1 MARDIS
7 PLDGLTVQREL
18 AQLLD
23 TSVQFGIV
31 SSIFSNECIVYVCEQ
46 IYNMYAYTYTRAY
59 ENVYH
64 TCTSIYSFTVGT
76 GAWISLTHRLV

>member
-18 AQLLD
+18 SQLLD

-31 SSIFSNECIVYVCEQ
+31 SSIFSNERIVCVC
-46 IYNMYAYTYTRAY
+46 
-59 ENVYH
+59 V
-64 TCTSIYSFTVGT
+64 
-76 GAWISLTHRLV
+76 